1 MRSATQGE
9 KAAIVQEL
17 HKEGYKLNDLLDVI
31 GLSRSTYYYEL
42 GRTDKV
48 KERNAELSSEI
59 STIFN
64 ENKKIR
70 RETGTTDAKHFVTIA
85 EMPAVRKVIESE
97 EEDEWTAKEWAKM
110 AAGIVCLCS
119 SVKVLEASAEIVK
132 NCRVLD
138 AYAEGSAD
146 FDVLIRFTVFVNDDS
161 FVVGG
166 VYLSDLWAASADNR
180 EETIKRMFIRW
191 FKEVC

>member
-1 MRSATQGE
+1 
-9 KAAIVQEL
+9 
-17 HKEGYKLNDLLDVI
+17 
-31 GLSRSTYYYEL
+31 
-42 GRTDKV
+42 
-48 KERNAELSSEI
+48 
-59 STIFN
+59 
-64 ENKKIR
+64 
-70 RETGTTDAKHFVTIA
+70 
-85 EMPAVRKVIESE
+85 MPAVRKVIESE

-110 AAGIVCLCS
+110 AAGIVCLCN

-146 FDVLIRFTVFVNDDS
+146 FDVWIRFTVFVNDDS

-180 EETIKRMFIRW
+180 EETIKCMFIRW
-191 FKEVC
+191 FKEVR

>member
-1 MRSATQGE
+1 
-9 KAAIVQEL
+9 
-17 HKEGYKLNDLLDVI
+17 LLDVI
-31 GLSRSTYYYEL
+31 DLSRSTYYYEL

-110 AAGIVCLCS
+110 AAGIVCLCN

-132 NCRVLD
+132 NCRILD

-146 FDVLIRFTVFVNDDS
+146 FDVWIRFTVFVNDDS
-161 FVVGG
+161 FAVGG

-191 FKEVC
+191 FKEVR

>member
-1 MRSATQGE
+1 MRSVTQGE
-9 KAAIVQEL
+9 KAVLVKEL
-17 HKEGYKLNDLLDVI
+17 REERYRLNDLLDAI
-31 GLSRSTYYYEL
+31 GLSRPTCYYEL
-42 GRTDKV
+42 GKTDRA
-48 KERNAELSSEI
+48 KERNVELSSEI

-85 EMPAVRKVIESE
+85 EMPAVRKVTESE

-110 AAGIVCLCS
+110 AAGIVCLCN

-132 NCRVLD
+132 NCRILD

-146 FDVLIRFTVFVNDDS
+146 FDVWIRFTVFVNDDS
-161 FVVGG
+161 FAVGG

-191 FKEVC
+191 FKEVR

>member
-1 MRSATQGE
+1 M
-9 KAAIVQEL
+9 
-17 HKEGYKLNDLLDVI
+17 
-31 GLSRSTYYYEL
+31 
-42 GRTDKV
+42 
-48 KERNAELSSEI
+48 
-59 STIFN
+59 
-64 ENKKIR
+64 
-70 RETGTTDAKHFVTIA
+70 
-85 EMPAVRKVIESE
+85 RKVIESE

-110 AAGIVCLCS
+110 AADIVCLCN

-146 FDVLIRFTVFVNDDS
+146 FDVWIRFTVFVNDDS

-180 EETIKRMFIRW
+180 EETIKCMFIRW
-191 FKEVC
+191 FKEVR

>member
-1 MRSATQGE
+1 M
-9 KAAIVQEL
+9 
-17 HKEGYKLNDLLDVI
+17 
-31 GLSRSTYYYEL
+31 
-42 GRTDKV
+42 
-48 KERNAELSSEI
+48 
-59 STIFN
+59 
-64 ENKKIR
+64 
-70 RETGTTDAKHFVTIA
+70 
-85 EMPAVRKVIESE
+85 RKVIESE

-110 AAGIVCLCS
+110 AAGIVCLCN

-146 FDVLIRFTVFVNDDS
+146 FDVWIRFTVFVNDDS

-180 EETIKRMFIRW
+180 EETIKCMFIRW
-191 FKEVC
+191 FKEVR

>member
-1 MRSATQGE
+1 M
-9 KAAIVQEL
+9 
-17 HKEGYKLNDLLDVI
+17 
-31 GLSRSTYYYEL
+31 
-42 GRTDKV
+42 
-48 KERNAELSSEI
+48 
-59 STIFN
+59 
-64 ENKKIR
+64 
-70 RETGTTDAKHFVTIA
+70 
-85 EMPAVRKVIESE
+85 RKVIESE

-110 AAGIVCLCS
+110 AAGIVCLCN

-146 FDVLIRFTVFVNDDS
+146 FDVWIRFTVFVNDDS

-180 EETIKRMFIRW
+180 EETVKCMFIRW
-191 FKEVC
+191 FKEVR